1 MKFIQVAI
9 TFAFASL
16 LFGCTNL
23 KEVQDFAGQ
32 SAQLSGYTELT
43 TRFRDTYYREQ
54 PYISGDADRLAQ
66 ENDLRR
72 KAAYQDLLKIHQTI
86 SVYMQTLATLAGDK
100 SFDLTPGIDSVASGI
115 KAYPEFGIDKTQV
128 DALSGLAK
136 IAAKWATSSYQQRAV
151 REFIKEG
158 NEPLQTA
165 LIGMEKLIGYYQKT
179 NDNEWK
185 TINGLLELELSFTDQ
200 SEDKLLVT
208 LARAHLQ
215 AKASEYQLA
224 DKKYREARK
233 GIQTIAQGHGLLVEN
248 LDKLSRQEIKG
259 SLRQFAKDIK
269 AINDHINS
277 M

>member
-1 MKFIQVAI
+1 MKFIQVVTTF
-9 TFAFASL
+9 TFAAL

-54 PYISGDADRLAQ
+54 PYLSGEANRLAQ

-72 KAAYQDLLKIHQTI
+72 KAAYHDLLKIHRTI
-86 SVYMQTLATLAGDK
+86 SIYMQALATLAGDK

-115 KAYPEFGIDKTQV
+115 KAHPDFGIDKTHV

-136 IAAKWATSSYQQRAV
+136 IAAKWATASYQQRAL

-165 LIGMEKLIGYYQKT
+165 LCGMEKLIDYYQKT

-185 TINGLLELELSFTDQ
+185 TINGLLELELSFTDE
-200 SEDKLLVT
+200 SEGKLLAT
-208 LARAHLQ
+208 LARAHQQ
-215 AKASEYQLA
+215 AKAFEYQLA
-224 DKKYREARK
+224 DKKYLEARK
-233 GIQTIAQGHGLLVEN
+233 GIHTIAQGHSLLVEN
-248 LDKLSRQEIKG
+248 LDKLSSQEIKD
-259 SLRQFAKDIK
+259 SLRQFSKDVK
-269 AINDHINS
+269 AINDHIDS

>member
-1 MKFIQVAI
+1 MKFIQVVTTF
-9 TFAFASL
+9 TFAAL

-54 PYISGDADRLAQ
+54 PYLSGEANRLAQ

-72 KAAYQDLLKIHQTI
+72 KAAYQDLLNIHQTI

-115 KAYPEFGIDKTQV
+115 KAHPDFGIDKTHV

-136 IAAKWATSSYQQRAV
+136 IAAKWATASYQQRAL

-165 LIGMEKLIGYYQKT
+165 LRGMEKLIDYYQKT

-185 TINGLLELELSFTDQ
+185 TINGLLELELSFTDE
-200 SEDKLLVT
+200 SEGKLLAT

-224 DKKYREARK
+224 DKKYLEARK
-233 GIQTIAQGHGLLVEN
+233 GIHTIAQGHSLLVEN
-248 LDKLSRQEIKG
+248 LDKLSSQEIKD
-259 SLRQFAKDIK
+259 SLRQFSKDVK
-269 AINDHINS
+269 AINDHIDS